1 MKVSAA
7 FFVPTIFGKLPT
19 IGQGVGPGILIR
31 IP

>member
-1 MKVSAA
+1 MNVSAA

-19 IGQGVGPGILIR
+19 IGHGVGPGIFTR